1 MDKNSVEVSLKDIE
15 SNLFEMSQKDQRV
28 PAPFVFNVGETFDSV

>member
-28 PAPFVFNVGETFDSV
+28 TPQFVFNVGETFDSV